1 MLPYLISDEAVKL
14 LASHGITYLP
24 EDDATSIGLSS
35 DQTLKLTKAGELAL
49 NKISVQAITSSS
61 ISSVASTAKVI
72 TTSGGKQINQPVKII
87 TLNSSKPSNVT
98 KIQSKPIVINA
109 PYVIPQVNRTASK
122 IQSDAGEKKGSKII
136 RLTPEQ
142 FAAITSGIHYMC

>member
-1 MLPYLISDEAVKL
+1 MPVSISDEAVKL

-49 NKISVQAITSSS
+49 NKISVQAITSST

-87 TLNSSKPSNVT
+87 EL
-98 KIQSKPIVINA
+98 
-109 PYVIPQVNRTASK
+109 R
-122 IQSDAGEKKGSKII
+122 EII
-136 RLTPEQ
+136 
-142 FAAITSGIHYMC
+142 FIW